1 MSIRIVV
8 ASTLLLAGASAFA
21 AVDPRSGSDA
31 GPFPPRADPV
41 LNGPVPPV
49 LAPAFKASSDA
60 TMTRPLDAATIAAL
74 TRDADAK
81 RIETAA
87 AESELERAER
97 LARAERR
104 RVAAMPAPVAPGAW
118 NGETD
123 PRTR

>member
-1 MSIRIVV
+1 MPIRFLV
-8 ASTLLLAGASAFA
+8 ASVCLLACADALA
-21 AVDPRSGSDA
+21 ATATSGSDA

-49 LAPAFKASSDA
+49 IAPAFKASSDA

-97 LARAERR
+97 IAREERR
-104 RVAAMPAPVAPGAW
+104 RAAAMPALVAPGAW